1 MPYKPGE
8 SGNPRGRVPGSRN
21 RPKTNLVLRLLKDRA
36 DTDPLDLLSA
46 VVTRADAPLELRV
59 QCAGLLAPYQHAR
72 CTTRYIKHKIKLPVV
87 STVEE
92 ATDCI
97 ARIGVLAAAGKL
109 GLDEATDLVN
119 MQRAFIESKTATDVE
134 RRVLEIEAALANAN
148 LNLGVTVAGGLPCPP
163 GFEGVQ
169 MPDLKALAAPPP
181 PSDDGP
187 VLGGD
192 GNGGSPP

>member
-1 MPYKPGE
+1 M
-8 SGNPRGRVPGSRN
+8 VPGTKR
-21 RPKTNLVLRLLKDRA
+21 RKTQLVMRLLKDRG
-36 DTDPLDLLSA
+36 DVDPMRLLSTIVSCA
-46 VVTRADAPLELRV
+46 EGDLNLRA
-59 QCAGLLAPYQHAR
+59 QCAIALLPYFYSR
-72 CTTRYIKHKIKLPVV
+72 STVRFIKRKIKLPVV
-87 STVEE
+87 TTVEE
-92 ATDCI
+92 STACI
-97 ARIGVLAAAGKL
+97 AFIGQLAAAGKL
-109 GLDEATDLVN
+109 GLDEASDLVN

-134 RRVLEIEAALANAN
+134 RRVLEIEGALANAN
-148 LNLGVTVAGGLPCPP
+148 LNLGVTVTGGLPVPP

>member
-1 MPYKPGE
+1 DQQMTFKPGE
-8 SGNPRGRVPGSRN
+8 SGNPRGRVLGSRN
-21 RPKTNLVLRLLKDRA
+21 RPKTNLVLRLLKDRV

-46 VVTRADAPLELRV
+46 VVTKADAPLELRI

-72 CTTRYIKHKIKLPVV
+72 CTTRYIKRKIKPPVV
-87 STVEE
+87 PTVEE

-97 ARIGVLAAAGKL
+97 ARIGALAAAGKL

-148 LNLGVTVAGGLPCPP
+148 LNLGVTVTGG
-163 GFEGVQ
+163 
-169 MPDLKALAAPPP
+169 
-181 PSDDGP
+181 
-187 VLGGD
+187 
-192 GNGGSPP
+192 